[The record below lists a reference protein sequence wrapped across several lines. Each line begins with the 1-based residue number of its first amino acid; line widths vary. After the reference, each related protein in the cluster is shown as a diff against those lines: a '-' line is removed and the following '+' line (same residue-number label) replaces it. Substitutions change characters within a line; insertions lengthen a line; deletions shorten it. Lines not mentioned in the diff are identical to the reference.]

1 MSLQGISNQ
10 VSRDFCEVYILL
22 IIFLIKQTLM
32 ILVTYFFSV
41 LFLKGVR
48 ARMVDKDLA
57 PKVSSAY
64 VISLLDKWGSNIANI
79 AFKNP
84 I

>member
-22 IIFLIKQTLM
+22 IIFLIKQTLT

-41 LFLKGVR
+41 LFLKGVQ